1 MIIDCETKGVIKKI
15 NAILRKGKMTGR
27 GGQKYTIFNTFTIN
41 CLGHAFFNFS
51 NQQIR
56 NLRRGYEDELRS
68 FLWGLEEP
76 SDQQDAFKL
85 ITEQLEQK
93 ICETGLLLEECQI
106 NDKIEDGQWKV
117 AYYYKDGDDKDFHFI
132 RQEDDGT
139 WSSKLGSYMEIDH
152 FDTLPLMLGDEYCL
166 AKIIK
171 LLIHMFIK
179 KARLIKKVI
188 KI

>member
-1 MIIDCETKGVIKKI
+1 M
-15 NAILRKGKMTGR
+15 
-27 GGQKYTIFNTFTIN
+27 
-41 CLGHAFFNFS
+41 
-51 NQQIR
+51 
-56 NLRRGYEDELRS
+56 
-68 FLWGLEEP
+68 WGLEEP

-93 ICETGLLLEECQI
+93 ICKTGLLLEECQI

-132 RQEDDGT
+132 RQEDDGI

-166 AKIIK
+166 AKIY
-171 LLIHMFIK
+171 
-179 KARLIKKVI
+179 KVTNPYVY
-188 KI
+188 KEGEVNKESY